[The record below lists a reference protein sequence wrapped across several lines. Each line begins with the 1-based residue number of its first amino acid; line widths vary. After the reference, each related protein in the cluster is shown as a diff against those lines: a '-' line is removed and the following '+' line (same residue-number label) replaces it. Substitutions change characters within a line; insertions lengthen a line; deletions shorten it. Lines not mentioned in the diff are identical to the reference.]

1 MKLTV
6 LVDNNTYIDQYY
18 LGEPAVCYYIEDGET
33 RLLLDTG
40 YSDVY
45 IRNAKALGIDLA
57 QVSVIALSH
66 GHNDHTRGLQFWS
79 GEINTAVRIVA
90 HPDAFKERRCGELS
104 IGSPLSESCL
114 RENFELTLSRRPMK
128 ISDHIT
134 FLGEIPSSNTFEPR
148 KSFGTLKDGTNDL
161 EDFVAD
167 DTALVYNSGEGLF
180 IITGCSHSGI
190 CNIIEYAKQVCN
202 EDRIIGVIGGFHL
215 FEVSDQLQQTIA
227 YFQTN
232 QVKELYP
239 CHCVS
244 FAAKAE
250 IHKHIPIH
258 EVGVGLVVGIPYWNG
273 IQEAIPGD
281 LPEILHLQKLAFSEV
296 ALLMDNFDLPPLQQT
311 LEDLCKEYENNVILK
326 YISTDGTLVGSV
338 RGYVDSNDVCRVG
351 KLIVHPGY
359 QNQGIGKALMYEIE
373 KYFPACRKFVLFTG
387 EETPN
392 TLHLYEKVGYHIV
405 SKEKMGGLSMILM
418 EKVIIR

>member
-79 GEINTAVRIVA
+79 GEINTPVRIVA
-90 HPDAFKERRCGELS
+90 HPDAFKERRCGELF
-104 IGSPLSESCL
+104 IGSPLSESRL
-114 RENFELTLSRRPMK
+114 RENFELTLSRRPLK

-148 KSFGTLKDGTNDL
+148 KSF
-161 EDFVAD
+161 
-167 DTALVYNSGEGLF
+167 
-180 IITGCSHSGI
+180 
-190 CNIIEYAKQVCN
+190 
-202 EDRIIGVIGGFHL
+202 
-215 FEVSDQLQQTIA
+215 
-227 YFQTN
+227 
-232 QVKELYP
+232 
-239 CHCVS
+239 
-244 FAAKAE
+244 
-250 IHKHIPIH
+250 
-258 EVGVGLVVGIPYWNG
+258 
-273 IQEAIPGD
+273 
-281 LPEILHLQKLAFSEV
+281 
-296 ALLMDNFDLPPLQQT
+296 
-311 LEDLCKEYENNVILK
+311 
-326 YISTDGTLVGSV
+326 
-338 RGYVDSNDVCRVG
+338 VDSNDVCHVG
-351 KLIVHPGY
+351 KLVVHPGY
-359 QNQGIGKALMYEIE
+359 QNQGIGKVLMYEIE

-392 TLHLYEKVGYHIV
+392 ALHLYEKVGYHIV
-405 SKEKMGGLSMILM
+405 SKENMGGFSMILM